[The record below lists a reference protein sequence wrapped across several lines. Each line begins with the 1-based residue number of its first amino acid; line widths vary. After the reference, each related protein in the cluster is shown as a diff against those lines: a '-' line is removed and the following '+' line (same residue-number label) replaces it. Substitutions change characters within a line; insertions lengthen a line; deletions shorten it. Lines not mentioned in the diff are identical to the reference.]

1 MLKQSVSVVFLTLSL
16 GSLVSCSN
24 KVAERPVD
32 TVKAATN
39 GAITA
44 TTGNK
49 PVATTGNKPVTTT
62 SNKLTNS
69 SSLASVPVGVT
80 IDTDLQQELSSGKNR
95 DNEKFTIKVKNGSV
109 SKYPALKDATI
120 VGHLEKVNKA
130 AKGKKAQMNLA
141 FDAVKLKNG
150 DLLPIDATLVN
161 TQVETK
167 TKGQFLKNAG
177 IILGGTIAGNF
188 VGDKTKFK
196 HGKLAG
202 AAAATAFV
210 LSSPG
215 GEVVLKKGTD
225 LQLKLKSK
233 LDPN

>member
-1 MLKQSVSVVFLTLSL
+1 MLKQSVSLVLLTLSL
-16 GSLVSCSN
+16 GGLASCGS
-24 KVAERPVD
+24 KVADKPVD
-32 TVKAATN
+32 TVKTATN
-39 GAITA
+39 AIKPA
-44 TTGNK
+44 TTG
-49 PVATTGNKPVTTT
+49 AMTTTGKKAGN
-62 SNKLTNS
+62 
-69 SSLASVPVGVT
+69 LAAVPAGVT

-95 DNEKFTIKVKNGSV
+95 NNERFTIKVKNGSV
-109 SKYPALKDATI
+109 GKYPVLKDATI
-120 VGHLEKVNKA
+120 EGHLEGVTKA
-130 AKGKKAQMNLA
+130 AKGTKAKLNLF
-141 FDAVKLKNG
+141 FDDVKLKNG
-150 DLLPIDATLVN
+150 DILPIDATLVN
-161 TQVETK
+161 TKVESK

-225 LQLKLKSK
+225 LQLKLKSN

>member
-1 MLKQSVSVVFLTLSL
+1 MFKQSVSLVLLTLSL
-16 GSLVSCSN
+16 GSLASCGS
-24 KVAERPVD
+24 KVADKPVD
-32 TVKAATN
+32 TVKSAPVAIKPAPT
-39 GAITA
+39 GAIT
-44 TTGNK
+44 
-49 PVATTGNKPVTTT
+49 TT
-62 SNKLTNS
+62 SSKPGA
-69 SSLASVPVGVT
+69 LAAVPAGVT
-80 IDTDLQQELSSGKNR
+80 IDTDLQQELSSGKNHN
-95 DNEKFTIKVKNGSV
+95 NEKFTIKIKNGSV

-120 VGHLEKVNKA
+120 EGHLENVTKA
-130 AKGKKAQMNLA
+130 AKGKKAQMNLT
-141 FDAVKLKNG
+141 FDDIKLKNG
-150 DLLPIDATLVN
+150 ELLPIEANLVN
-161 TQVETK
+161 TQVESK

-177 IILGGTIAGNF
+177 IILGGTIAGHF

-225 LQLKLKSK
+225 LQLKLKSN

>member
-1 MLKQSVSVVFLTLSL
+1 MFKQSVSLVLLTLSL
-16 GSLVSCSN
+16 GSLASCSS
-24 KVAERPVD
+24 KVADRPVD
-32 TVKAATN
+32 TVKSAPAKIKPATT
-39 GAITA
+39 GAITTA
-44 TTGNK
+44 NK
-49 PVATTGNKPVTTT
+49 P
-62 SNKLTNS
+62 
-69 SSLASVPVGVT
+69 ASVLAIAPAGVT
-80 IDTDLQQELSSGKNR
+80 LETDLQQELSSGKNR
-95 DNEKFTIKVKNGSV
+95 NNEKFTIKIKNGSV

-120 VGHLEKVNKA
+120 EGHLENVTKA
-130 AKGKKAQMNLA
+130 AKGKKAQMNLT
-141 FDAVKLKNG
+141 FDSVKLKNG
-150 DLLPIDATLVN
+150 DLLPIEATLVN

-215 GEVVLKKGTD
+215 GEVILKKGTD

>member
-1 MLKQSVSVVFLTLSL
+1 MLKQAVSLVLISLSL
-16 GSLVSCSN
+16 
-24 KVAERPVD
+24 
-32 TVKAATN
+32 
-39 GAITA
+39 
-44 TTGNK
+44 
-49 PVATTGNKPVTTT
+49 
-62 SNKLTNS
+62 
-69 SSLASVPVGVT
+69 SSLASCSKQVTDKPVAQTKPATTGAMTTTGNNKPATTGTVATIPAGIT

-95 DNEKFTIKVKNGSV
+95 KNEKFTIKIKNGSV
-109 SKYPALKDATI
+109 GKYPILKDAAI
-120 VGHLEKVNKA
+120 EGHLEDVTKA
-130 AKGKKAQMNLA
+130 AKGKKATLNLF
-141 FDAVKLKNG
+141 FDDIKLKNG

-177 IILGGTIAGNF
+177 IILGGTVAGNF
-188 VGDKTKFK
+188 VGDKAKFK

-225 LQLKLKSK
+225 LQLKLKSG
-233 LDPN
+233 LEIN

>member
-1 MLKQSVSVVFLTLSL
+1 MFKQSVSLVLLTLSL
-16 GSLVSCSN
+16 GSLASCGS
-24 KVAERPVD
+24 KVADKPVD
-32 TVKAATN
+32 TVKPATSAA
-39 GAITA
+39 IKPA
-44 TTGNK
+44 TTGAMTTTNNK
-49 PVATTGNKPVTTT
+49 PGA
-62 SNKLTNS
+62 
-69 SSLASVPVGVT
+69 LAAVPAGVT

-95 DNEKFTIKVKNGSV
+95 NNDKFTIKIKNGSV
-109 SKYPALKDATI
+109 GKYPALKDATI
-120 VGHLEKVNKA
+120 EGHLENVTKA
-130 AKGKKAQMNLA
+130 AKGKKAQMNLT
-141 FDAVKLKNG
+141 FDDVKLKNG
-150 DLLPIDATLVN
+150 ELLPIEANLVN
-161 TQVETK
+161 TQVESK

-225 LQLKLKSK
+225 LQLKLKSN

>member
-1 MLKQSVSVVFLTLSL
+1 MFKQSVSLVLITLSL
-16 GSLVSCSN
+16 GSLASCSS

-32 TVKAATN
+32 TVKSAIKPATT
-39 GAITA
+39 GAITTTGNHKPA
-44 TTGNK
+44 TTG
-49 PVATTGNKPVTTT
+49 A
-62 SNKLTNS
+62 
-69 SSLASVPVGVT
+69 AIVPAGVT
-80 IDTDLQQELSSGKNR
+80 INTDLQQELSSGKNR
-95 DNEKFTIKVKNGSV
+95 NNDKFTIKIKNGSV
-109 SKYPALKDATI
+109 GKYPALKDAMI
-120 VGHLEKVNKA
+120 EGHLEKVTKA
-130 AKGKKAQMNLA
+130 AKGKKAQMNLT
-141 FDAVKLKNG
+141 FDDVKLKNG
-150 DLLPIDATLVN
+150 DLVEINAALVN

-188 VGDKTKFK
+188 IGDQTKFK

-225 LQLKLKSK
+225 LQLKLKSNF
-233 LDPN
+233 DPN

>member
-1 MLKQSVSVVFLTLSL
+1 MFKQSVSAVLLTLSL
-16 GSLVSCSN
+16 GSLVSCGS
-24 KVAERPVD
+24 KVAEKPVD
-32 TVKAATN
+32 TVRTATN
-39 GAITA
+39 GAMTA
-44 TTGNK
+44 TGNK
-49 PVATTGNKPVTTT
+49 PNGA
-62 SNKLTNS
+62 
-69 SSLASVPVGVT
+69 LAVVPAGVT

-95 DNEKFTIKVKNGSV
+95 DNEKFTIKVKNNSV

-120 VGHLEKVNKA
+120 EGHLEKVNKA

-141 FDAVKLKNG
+141 FDSLKLKNG

-161 TQVETK
+161 TRVETK

-188 VGDKTKFK
+188 IGDKTKFK

-225 LQLKLKSK
+225 LQLKLKSN

>member
-1 MLKQSVSVVFLTLSL
+1 MLKQSVSLVLLTLSL
-16 GSLVSCSN
+16 GSLASCGS
-24 KVAERPVD
+24 KVADKPVD
-32 TVKAATN
+32 TVKPTMNASKP
-39 GAITA
+39 A
-44 TTGNK
+44 TTGAMTKTGNNK
-49 PVATTGNKPVTTT
+49 PATKAGN
-62 SNKLTNS
+62 
-69 SSLASVPVGVT
+69 LAAVPAGVT

-95 DNEKFTIKVKNGSV
+95 NNEKFTIKVKNGSV
-109 SKYPALKDATI
+109 GKYPALKDATI
-120 VGHLEKVNKA
+120 EGHLEGVTKA
-130 AKGKKAQMNLA
+130 AKGTKAKMNLT
-141 FDAVKLKNG
+141 FDDIKLKNG
-150 DLLPIDATLVN
+150 DILPIDAALVN
-161 TQVETK
+161 TKVETK

-225 LQLKLKSK
+225 LQLKLKSNV
-233 LDPN
+233 DPN

>member
-1 MLKQSVSVVFLTLSL
+1 MFKQSVSLVLLTLSL
-16 GSLVSCSN
+16 GSLASCSS
-24 KVAERPVD
+24 KVADRPVD
-32 TVKAATN
+32 TVKSAPAKIKPATT
-39 GAITA
+39 GAITTA
-44 TTGNK
+44 NK
-49 PVATTGNKPVTTT
+49 P
-62 SNKLTNS
+62 
-69 SSLASVPVGVT
+69 ASVLAIAPAGVT
-80 IDTDLQQELSSGKNR
+80 IETDLQQELSSGKNR
-95 DNEKFTIKVKNGSV
+95 NNEKFTIKIKNGSV

-120 VGHLEKVNKA
+120 EGHLENVTKA
-130 AKGKKAQMNLA
+130 AKGKKAQMNLT
-141 FDAVKLKNG
+141 FDSVKLKNG
-150 DLLPIDATLVN
+150 DLLPIEATLVN

-215 GEVVLKKGTD
+215 GEVILKKGTD

>member
-1 MLKQSVSVVFLTLSL
+1 MFKKSVSIFLLTLSL
-16 GSLVSCSN
+16 GSLASCS
-24 KVAERPVD
+24 KQVAEKPVD
-32 TVKAATN
+32 AVKTAKPATSS
-39 GAITA
+39 AIT
-44 TTGNK
+44 TTNK
-49 PVATTGNKPVTTT
+49 PA
-62 SNKLTNS
+62 NS
-69 SSLASVPVGVT
+69 SALAVVPAGVT

-95 DNEKFTIKVKNGSV
+95 NNEKFTIKIKNGSV
-109 SKYPALKDATI
+109 SKYPTLKDATI
-120 VGHLEKVNKA
+120 EGHLEKVTKA
-130 AKGKKAQMNLA
+130 AKGKKAQMNLT
-141 FDAVKLKNG
+141 FDNLKLKNG
-150 DLLPIDATLVN
+150 ELLPIDAALVN

-188 VGDKTKFK
+188 IGDKTKFK

-225 LQLKLKSK
+225 LQIKLKSN

>member
-1 MLKQSVSVVFLTLSL
+1 MFKQSVSLVLLTLSL
-16 GSLVSCSN
+16 GSLASCSS
-24 KVAERPVD
+24 KVADKPVD
-32 TVKAATN
+32 TVKSAPAATKPGTT
-39 GAITA
+39 GAMT

-49 PVATTGNKPVTTT
+49 PAGA
-62 SNKLTNS
+62 
-69 SSLASVPVGVT
+69 LAAVPAGVT
-80 IDTDLQQELSSGKNR
+80 LDTDLQQELSSGKNR
-95 DNEKFTIKVKNGSV
+95 NNDKFTIKIKNGSV
-109 SKYPALKDATI
+109 GKYPALKDATI
-120 VGHLEKVNKA
+120 EGHLENVTKA
-130 AKGKKAQMNLA
+130 AKGKKAQMNLT
-141 FDAVKLKNG
+141 FDDVKLKNG
-150 DLLPIDATLVN
+150 DLLPIAASLVN
-161 TQVETK
+161 TKVETK

-225 LQLKLKSK
+225 LQLKLKSN

>member
-1 MLKQSVSVVFLTLSL
+1 MLKQSVSLVLLTLSL
-16 GSLVSCSN
+16 GSLASCSS
-24 KVAERPVD
+24 KVADKPVD
-32 TVKAATN
+32 TVKSATASIKPAPT
-39 GAITA
+39 GAM
-44 TTGNK
+44 
-49 PVATTGNKPVTTT
+49 TTT
-62 SNKLTNS
+62 AKKPPAS
-69 SSLASVPVGVT
+69 SGNLAVVPAGVT

-95 DNEKFTIKVKNGSV
+95 NNEKFTIKIKNGSV
-109 SKYPALKDATI
+109 GKYPALKDATI
-120 VGHLEKVNKA
+120 EGHLEGVTKA
-130 AKGKKAQMNLA
+130 AKGKKAKMNLF
-141 FDAVKLKNG
+141 FDDVKLKNG
-150 DLLPIDATLVN
+150 ELLPISASLVN

-188 VGDKTKFK
+188 IGDKTKFK
-196 HGKLAG
+196 HGKFAG

-225 LQLKLKSK
+225 LQLKLKSN